1 MTITFTVD
9 QPQHLPVAYREA
21 FLALLRKQGQV
32 VNPTMEKIN
41 QSSWLCIAHDGATP
55 IGIGAI
61 KHVSKSG
68 FRKAK
73 VATLADDFSLELGY
87 LYVEPKRY
95 EGLGI
100 GKSICRLLLHAIGDA
115 NIFATTAVGK
125 DANAMVHILKSL
137 DFAKVGSTYTGGKT
151 GKRLGLFLKY
161 KISL

>member
-1 MTITFTVD
+1 MTISFTID
-9 QPQHLPVAYREA
+9 QPQNLPTAYRES

-32 VNPTMEKIN
+32 NNPTMAKIN
-41 QSSWLCIAHDGATP
+41 QSSWLCIAHDGAIP

-73 VATLADDFSLELGY
+73 VTTLADDFSYELGY

-100 GKSICRLLLHAIGDA
+100 GKSICRFLLRANGEA

-137 DFAKVGSTYTGGKT
+137 DFAKVGSTFIGDET
-151 GKRLGLFLKY
+151 GKQLGLFLKY
-161 KISL
+161 KSTL